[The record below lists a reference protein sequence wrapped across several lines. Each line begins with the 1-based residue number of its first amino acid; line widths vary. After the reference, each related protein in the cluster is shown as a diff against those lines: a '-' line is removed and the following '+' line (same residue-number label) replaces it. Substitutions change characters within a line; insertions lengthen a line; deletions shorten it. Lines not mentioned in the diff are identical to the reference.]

1 MMGQDI
7 IQINAL
13 DFDLDI
19 DGPNIP
25 RAHNNTGGVS
35 VQEWL
40 TSPEPELADATNFQ
54 EETPDRDPLNTTYN

>member
-1 MMGQDI
+1 MEQDT

-13 DFDLDI
+13 DFNPDI

-25 RAHNNTGGVS
+25 RAHNNTVVVS

-40 TSPEPELADATNFQ
+40 TSPEPELSNATILPRRN
-54 EETPDRDPLNTTYN
+54 